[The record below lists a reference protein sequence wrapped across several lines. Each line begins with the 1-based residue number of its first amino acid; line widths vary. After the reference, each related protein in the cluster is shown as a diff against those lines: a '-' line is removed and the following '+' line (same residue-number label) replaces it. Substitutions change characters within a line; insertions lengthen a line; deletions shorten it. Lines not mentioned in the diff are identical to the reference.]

1 MTAAMYSSRSLRL
14 AATEGLQ
21 RLVRSWIQIAKRQVL
36 ELRLEPVDS
45 EAMSDRR
52 VNFHR
57 LARDLLLPVGGEMV
71 ERAHIVQTVG
81 ELDQHDADVVRHRDD
96 HLAEILGLLFLAAL
110 ESDLRDLGHAV
121 DELRDLGAEIRLHLR
136 ERRLGIL
143 DDVVQQ
149 AGDDRRHVELELRD
163 DHRDV
168 QGMRNVGLAR
178 FALLIEMHPRRV
190 IVRAPDQPD
199 VGLRVVGLH
208 PPDEAGELVGGALR

>member
-1 MTAAMYSSRSLRL
+1 MFGPAGDLSRYPAVGEAARQDLNDGGDVLL
-14 AATEGLQ
+14 ALFAFGRDKGLQ

-45 EAMSDRR
+45 EAMSDRC

-71 ERAHIVQTVG
+71 ERAHVVQAVG

-110 ESDLRDLGHAV
+110 KRDLRDLGHSV

-136 ERRLGIL
+136 ERRLRIL

-168 QGMRNVGLAR
+168 
-178 FALLIEMHPRRV
+178 
-190 IVRAPDQPD
+190 
-199 VGLRVVGLH
+199 
-208 PPDEAGELVGGALR
+208 